1 MTVFPELT
9 VDLSSW
15 YSPVESWLFDIKR
28 IKRYL
33 VTDDYTMLFYLINKI
48 EQSNELILQQRKSM
62 DSLSLYVDRN
72 LTFLYLLDYINNMHR
87 RSFYI
92 KSTVM
97 ENYDYYNRKFELIRC
112 LG

>member
-28 IKRYL
+28 YL
-33 VTDDYTMLFYLINKI
+33 VIDNYTMLFYLINKI

-72 LTFLYLLDYINNMHR
+72 LTFIFLLDYINNMHR
-87 RSFYI
+87 RNFYI

-97 ENYDYYNRKFELIRC
+97 DNYDYYNRKFEFIGC

>member
-15 YSPVESWLFDIKR
+15 YSPVESWLVDTR
-28 IKRYL
+28 RYL
-33 VTDDYTMLFYLINKI
+33 AADDCTMLFYLISKI
-48 EQSNELILQQRKSM
+48 EQSNELIMQLRKSM
-62 DSLSLYVDRN
+62 DLTALYVDRN
-72 LTFLYLLDYINNMHR
+72 LTFIYLLDYINNMHR

-97 ENYDYYNRKFELIRC
+97 DNYDYYNRKFELIRC